1 VDFMIHVLAQNFYD
15 SSEMHHIRC
24 TNDFS

>member
-1 VDFMIHVLAQNFYD
+1 MIHVLAQNFYD